1 MAIKKTGGGSGKHA
15 AGARRTGKT
24 AEETPMAL
32 TLKVD
37 NVTYT
42 RLSALRATQRRSKQ
56 DIMLQALME
65 YLDRAGA

>member
-1 MAIKKTGGGSGKHA
+1 MAVQKKRSTGKRSVA
-15 AGARRTGKT
+15 ARRANETT
-24 AEETPMAL
+24 EEKPMAL

-37 NVTYT
+37 NATYV

-56 DIMLQALME
+56 EILQQALVE